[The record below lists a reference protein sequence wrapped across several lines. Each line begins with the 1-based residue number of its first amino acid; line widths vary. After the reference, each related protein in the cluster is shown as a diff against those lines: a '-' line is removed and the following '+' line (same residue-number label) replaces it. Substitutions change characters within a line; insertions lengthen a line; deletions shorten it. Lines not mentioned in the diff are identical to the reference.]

1 LTQTPRQM
9 RARDGDPDAAPRR
22 PVAPEKRASRR
33 PPPRR
38 QVHGL
43 SRPSLFAGMIVVFV
57 AGLFAAPFAQYYL
70 GPRLAEL
77 SGITDLAAGGS
88 DAADFSRL
96 RSVEQRTE
104 QLSRTIDSIARPSN
118 DAAATRV
125 GALEGEIALLRREIA
140 ALTNLTERT
149 TALESST
156 ASLTVLESRLAGL
169 ESRPATGDDA
179 AIATVNTRLADV
191 DATLA
196 AVRGESARLANTVD
210 ALQRKLAEDLQN
222 ATALVESRL
231 DALGQSR
238 GAERSLVDAVDSLK
252 TRADALEETVER
264 SAGRSAL
271 VVALGSLRAA
281 AERGRPF
288 DAELRSVRALAVTLQ
303 APQLDDPLNRLAES
317 AGTGLPSLV
326 GLQRSFA
333 ALAGR
338 AARSLRSGDGGWVDQ
353 TFERMTS
360 LVTVRRTGDISG
372 ATPEAVV
379 ARAEILLNDGDLLAA
394 VAEVAALEGR
404 GPETDAWLRRAR
416 LRLVAERA
424 LDDLAAQ
431 VVAISG
437 AG

>member
-1 LTQTPRQM
+1 
-9 RARDGDPDAAPRR
+9 
-22 PVAPEKRASRR
+22 
-33 PPPRR
+33 
-38 QVHGL
+38 
-43 SRPSLFAGMIVVFV
+43 MIVVFV

-88 DAADFSRL
+88 DAADFTRL

-104 QLSRTIDSIARPSN
+104 QLSRDIESIPRPQA
-118 DAAATRV
+118 DGAAARV
-125 GALEGEIALLRREIA
+125 GALEDEIALLRREIA
-140 ALTNLTERT
+140 ELTNLTERT
-149 TALESST
+149 TALENNT
-156 ASLTVLESRLAGL
+156 ASLVALESRLAEL
-169 ESRPATGDDA
+169 ESRPVAGDDA
-179 AIATVNTRLADV
+179 VVATVNTRLADV

-210 ALQRKLAEDLQN
+210 ALQRKLAEDLKD
-222 ATALVESRL
+222 AMALVEGRL
-231 DALGQSR
+231 SALDQSR
-238 GAERSLVDAVDSLK
+238 GLDRSVVDAVESLQSR
-252 TRADALEETVER
+252 TGALEGTVER
-264 SAGRSAL
+264 FAGRSAL

-303 APQLDDPLNRLAES
+303 APQLDDPLNRLVES

-338 AARSLRSGDGGWVDQ
+338 AARSSPTGDGSWVDQ

-372 ATPEAVV
+372 ASPEAVV
-379 ARAEILLNDGDLLAA
+379 ARAEILLNDGDLPAA

-404 GPETDAWLRRAR
+404 GPETDTWLRRAR
-416 LRLVAERA
+416 LRLAAEGA
-424 LDDLAAQ
+424 LDDLAAH